1 MLKRTTIRVSAHDM
15 RADKGEAAPESI
27 VVPSSIG
34 GGDWV
39 GSGAFVDLFAGGSV
53 GGPREG
59 SVCSPPFSDD
69 CVSLESV
76 VLPSSPSFV
85 DDCS

>member
-1 MLKRTTIRVSAHDM
+1 MLKRTTIRMSAHDM

-39 GSGAFVDLFAGGSV
+39 GSGAFVNLFAGGSV
-53 GGPREG
+53 EG
-59 SVCSPPFSDD
+59 SACSSPFSDD
-69 CVSLESV
+69 CVSPESV
-76 VLPSSPSFV
+76 VLPSSPPFV